1 MGDSLRDQLLKAGL
15 VTESQ
20 AARAQNE
27 QQRKQHQHKKKSG
40 RKAPDPEAQAR
51 QRKAA
56 EAQAAKAARDRELN
70 QARQDKAAARAR
82 AAEIRQLIDQHRLPP
97 LEGEK
102 LEYFNFV
109 TFRKIRRIAVN
120 DERREKLRKGELC
133 IVWFEGRTAM
143 VPAEIGAR
151 IRERDEQAV
160 IAYREGPEEVDEND
174 PYKDY
179 VVPDDLMW

>member
-15 VTESQ
+15 VTKSQVARTESQ
-20 AARAQNE
+20 QH
-27 QQRKQHQHKKKSG
+27 RKEHRDKKSG
-40 RKAPDPEAQAR
+40 HKAPPAAEAA

-82 AAEIRQLIDQHRLPP
+82 AAEIRQLVDQHRLPA
-97 LEGEK
+97 LEGEG

-109 TFRKIRRIAVN
+109 TFRKIRRIAV
-120 DERREKLRKGELC
+120 DAERREKLRKGALF

-143 VPAEIGAR
+143 VPAEVAEKIRAR
-151 IRERDEQAV
+151 DAGAV
-160 IAYREGPEEVDEND
+160 IPYREGPEEVDEND

-179 VVPDDLMW
+179 VVPDDLRW

>member
-20 AARAQNE
+20 VARTQNE

-82 AAEIRQLIDQHRLPP
+82 AAEIRQLVDQHRLPP
-97 LEGEK
+97 LEGEN

-120 DERREKLRKGELC
+120 DERREKLRSGELC

-143 VPAEIGAR
+143 VPAEVAAR

-174 PYKDY
+174 PYTDY
-179 VVPDDLMW
+179 VVPDDLVW

>member
-15 VTESQ
+15 VTQSQ
-20 AARAQNE
+20 AARVE
-27 QQRKQHQHKKKSG
+27 QESQRKQHRQKKG
-40 RKAPDPEAQAR
+40 GAKAESPEARAKR
-51 QRKAA
+51 QKAA
-56 EAQAAKAARDRELN
+56 AAQAAKATRDRELN
-70 QARQDKAAARAR
+70 QARQEKAAARAR
-82 AAEIRQLIDQHRLPP
+82 AAEIRQLVDRHRLPP
-97 LEGEK
+97 LEGEG

-120 DERREKLRKGELC
+120 DERREKLRKGELS

-143 VPAEIGAR
+143 VPADVAAK

-160 IAYREGPEEVDEND
+160 IAYQEGPEEVDEND

-179 VVPDDLMW
+179 VVPDDLVW

>member
-20 AARAQNE
+20 AARARNE
-27 QQRKQHQHKKKSG
+27 QERQQHHRKKAGK
-40 RKAPDPEAQAR
+40 KAPDPEAQAR

-70 QARQDKAAARAR
+70 QARQEKAAARAR
-82 AAEIRQLIDQHRLPP
+82 AAEIRQLVDQHRLPP
-97 LEGEK
+97 LEGEN

-143 VPAEIGAR
+143 VPADIGAR
-151 IRERDEQAV
+151 IRERDAQAV

>member
-20 AARAQNE
+20 VSRATTE
-27 QQRKQHQHKKKSG
+27 QQRQQHQRKKSG
-40 RKAPDPEAQAR
+40 KKAPDAAVDAR
-51 QRKAA
+51 QRKVA

-70 QARQDKAAARAR
+70 LARQEKAAARAR
-82 AAEIRQLIDQHRLPP
+82 AAEIRQLVDQHRLPA
-97 LEGEK
+97 LEGEG

-120 DERREKLRKGELC
+120 DERREKLRKGELS

-143 VPAEIGAR
+143 VPAGIAAR
-151 IRERDEQAV
+151 IRERDESAV
-160 IAYREGPEEVDEND
+160 IPYQEGPDEVDEND

>member
-20 AARAQNE
+20 ATRAEQD
-27 QQRKQHQHKKKSG
+27 QQRKKHRQKKG
-40 RKAPDPEAQAR
+40 GAKADSAQAAAKR
-51 QRKAA
+51 QQAA
-56 EAQAAKAARDRELN
+56 AAQAAKAARDRELN
-70 QARQDKAAARAR
+70 QARQEKIAARAR
-82 AAEIRQLIDQHRLPP
+82 AAEIRQMVDQHRLPA
-97 LEGEK
+97 LEGDG

-120 DERREKLRKGELC
+120 DERREKLRKGELA

-143 VPAEIGAR
+143 VPADVAAK
-151 IRERDEQAV
+151 IRERDEKAV
-160 IAYREGPEEVDEND
+160 IAYREGPDEVDEND